1 MADAASLKAEG
12 NAAFSAG
19 DYKTAIAKFTE
30 VRPSR
35 FPRRSR
41 AIGAIAPAAACCGGY
56 VRISFGAER
65 GRSRHSPTAACQMAA
80 PLAMSPAKLPEQ
92 AVAGVPRARSA
103 ARVYPLGAHAYVGVF
118 GSAACGE

>member
-41 AIGAIAPAAACCGGY
+41 AIGAIAPAAA
-56 VRISFGAER
+56 
-65 GRSRHSPTAACQMAA
+65 
-80 PLAMSPAKLPEQ
+80 
-92 AVAGVPRARSA
+92 
-103 ARVYPLGAHAYVGVF
+103 
-118 GSAACGE
+118 